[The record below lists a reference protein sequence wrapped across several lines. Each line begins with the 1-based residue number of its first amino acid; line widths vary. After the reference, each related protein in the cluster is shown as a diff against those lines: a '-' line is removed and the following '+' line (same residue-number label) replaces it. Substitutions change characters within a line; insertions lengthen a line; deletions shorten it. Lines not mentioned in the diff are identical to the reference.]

1 MRSIHTDSS
10 FDVDSS
16 SSDSSDRDTDA
27 DQPLLAVDDL
37 HTQFRTPD
45 GVVRAVDGASLTVG
59 DGEIVGLVGESGFG
73 KSVTARSIVGLQE
86 PGEIT
91 DGTIQLDGI
100 DVTEATGRELR
111 RLRGTTVSMVFQNPT
126 ETLNPVFDVGEQIAE
141 SFKVH
146 DRPDSQRLLD
156 YLHVPPFSRRSEWRD
171 YRDQA
176 VDLMEQV
183 GIASPEDRVDAYP
196 HELSGGMCQRASIA
210 IALATDPALLIADE
224 PTTALDATTQAQL
237 LDRFRQLN
245 EERDTAILLITHD
258 LGVVAELCDR
268 VVVMYDG
275 DVVETGPTE
284 RILESPRH
292 PYTRSLLECLPQRV
306 PRGARLPTIEGTVPE
321 PTEERTGCSF
331 APRCDHATDACRDG
345 EIPTVE
351 FGDDLGSA
359 TCGEPSALEDFG
371 RTDHPSKPS
380 AATTTGRDVL
390 GEGDAGSSENRSER
404 RAETRDSDPPLVE
417 LEGVSKRYSLADGML
432 ERLLG
437 TEDSL
442 RAVTDVDLTVLSGET
457 VALVGESGCGKS
469 TLANLVT
476 GLETPT
482 EGTIRFGGRTVGR
495 ATERAHDDLADV
507 GVVFQDPR
515 SSLNPR
521 LTVEKAVAEPLHSH
535 GWDRE
540 RREARVQE
548 LLEQVGV
555 PERHATS
562 YPHELS
568 GGQVQR
574 VAIARAIALD
584 PRLVVLDEPVS
595 ALDVSVQA
603 RILNLLADLQA
614 ELDLTYLCI
623 SHDLGVVEHVADRVA
638 VMYLGELMEVGPVD
652 YVFDRPSHPY
662 TKALLEAIPSVDANG
677 EPSGR
682 PLSGSVP
689 SPIDPPDGCAFR
701 TRCPRAEPD
710 CANRDPDQQRLGPV
724 RSKCHFP
731 E

>member
-1 MRSIHTDSS
+1 MRSVHTDSP
-10 FDVDSS
+10 FDADSS
-16 SSDSSDRDTDA
+16 SNGERDA

-37 HTQFRTPD
+37 QTTFRTPD

-59 DGEIVGLVGESGFG
+59 DGEIVGLVGESGCG
-73 KSVTARSIVGLQE
+73 KSVTAQSIAGLQD

-100 DVTEATGRELR
+100 DVTAATDRELR

-126 ETLNPVFDVGEQIAE
+126 ETLNPVFDVGDQIAE
-141 SFKVH
+141 SVKIH
-146 DRPDSQRLLD
+146 DQPDSQRLLD

-171 YRDQA
+171 YRDRA

-210 IALATDPALLIADE
+210 SALATDPSLLIADE

-258 LGVVAELCDR
+258 LGVVVELCDR

-306 PRGARLPTIEGTVPE
+306 PRGARLPTIEGAVPE
-321 PTEERTGCSF
+321 STEERTGCSF
-331 APRCDHATDACRDG
+331 APRCDHATDACRAG
-345 EIPTVE
+345 KIPTVE
-351 FGDDLGSA
+351 FGGDLGRA
-359 TCGEPSALEDFG
+359 TCGEPSALESTA
-371 RTDHPSKPS
+371 RTGHPSDPS
-380 AATTTGRDVL
+380 AATAAGRD
-390 GEGDAGSSENRSER
+390 GPNEGVAGSSADRSGRQAER
-404 RAETRDSDPPLVE
+404 CGSDPPLVE
-417 LEGVSKRYSLADGML
+417 LEAVSKRYSLSEGTL

-437 TEDSL
+437 TEESL
-442 RAVTDVDLTVLSGET
+442 RAVTDVDLTVQSGET

-482 EGTIRFGGRTVGR
+482 EGTIRFDGRTVGP
-495 ATERAHDDLADV
+495 AAERTHDDLAAV

-535 GWDRE
+535 GWNRE

-555 PERHATS
+555 PDRHATS

-574 VAIARAIALD
+574 VAVARAIALE

-652 YVFDRPSHPY
+652 HVFDQPSHPY
-662 TKALLEAIPSVDANG
+662 TKALLEAIPSTDADG

-682 PLSGSVP
+682 PLPGTVP
-689 SPIDPPDGCAFR
+689 SPIDPPDGCVFR
-701 TRCPRAEPD
+701 TRCPRAAPE